1 NGQKIV
7 EHYAHTHRASENL
20 RLFKGFSGYGLTI
33 PFNGH
38 FEQSEKYQA
47 ITRFI
52 LAVLVEIDKA
62 ACFTFEME
70 ME

>member
-38 FEQSEKYQA
+38 FDEHSEEKSRQGK
-47 ITRFI
+47 
-52 LAVLVEIDKA
+52 LVMARDFSLRSK
-62 ACFTFEME
+62 
-70 ME
+70 